1 MEEIR
6 ENRSNKG
13 SCMEN
18 NNDYDLPSKIL
29 HLSFALLFM
38 ISFSI
43 GKFVDDDSKIYAF
56 HMLSGIL
63 MGIVL
68 ILRILWGILGA
79 KKARFSNFNLSL
91 SGLKTYLK
99 RVLSGEK
106 ISDFHRNPA
115 SSLVTLGLYGVAAL
129 MIFSGG
135 LMVLGGPHFFEELHE
150 VLSLLF
156 LVLVLIHLSGVVV
169 HQYQNRD
176 QTVLN
181 IFKLSKDYFIIA
193 MIFIITISSAGGYLF
208 QNYNH
213 TTQELNILNQK
224 ILLGEKDKGQKYD
237 YDEEDEDDD

>member
-1 MEEIR
+1 
-6 ENRSNKG
+6 
-13 SCMEN
+13 
-18 NNDYDLPSKIL
+18 
-29 HLSFALLFM
+29 
-38 ISFSI
+38 
-43 GKFVDDDSKIYAF
+43 
-56 HMLSGIL
+56 
-63 MGIVL
+63 
-68 ILRILWGILGA
+68 
-79 KKARFSNFNLSL
+79 
-91 SGLKTYLK
+91 
-99 RVLSGEK
+99 
-106 ISDFHRNPA
+106 
-115 SSLVTLGLYGVAAL
+115 
-129 MIFSGG
+129 
-135 LMVLGGPHFFEELHE
+135 MVLGGPHFFEELHE

-237 YDEEDEDDD
+237 YDEEEEDDD